1 MTWVKSCLRGFYLR
15 RKFPTGIIHPGAMVD
30 SRSVLGRY
38 NVLFRNATILESV
51 IGDHTYMQQSAIVCN
66 AEVGRFCSI
75 AMGAS
80 IGLPQHSIST
90 VSSHPAFYLKHT
102 PLAKTYA
109 DRDVFTTTR
118 RTVIGHDVWIGQN
131 AIIMSGVRVGIG
143 AVIGA
148 GAVVTR
154 DVPDYAIVG
163 GVPARIIKYRFDE
176 RTRGELLESKWWDR
190 PEEWREKNY
199 ALFQE
204 PEKLLG
210 ALRSNAVI
218 APLSNGKEMSKG
230 AINEGR

>member
-1 MTWVKSCLRGFYLR
+1 
-15 RKFPTGIIHPGAMVD
+15 MVD

-38 NVLFRNATILESV
+38 NVLFRDATILESV
-51 IGDHTYMQQSAIVCN
+51 IGDHTYVQQNAIVCN
-66 AEVGRFCSI
+66 ADVGRFCSI

-80 IGLPQHSIST
+80 VGLPQHSIST

-109 DRDVFTTTR
+109 DRDVFTTTK

-154 DVPDYAIVG
+154 DVPDYAVVG
-163 GVPARIIKYRFDE
+163 GVPARMIKYRFDE
-176 RTRGELLESKWWDR
+176 TTRGELLESKWWDR
-190 PEEWREKNY
+190 PEEWLEDNHR
-199 ALFQE
+199 LFQE

-210 ALRSNAVI
+210 ALRSNAEL
-218 APLSNGKEMSKG
+218 ASLLNNAGTSKG
-230 AINEGR
+230 SINEGR